1 MFPETGKSVRMPRKY
16 TFLRRQPTT
25 WRQFLTLC
33 KYMKISTHMKA
44 KIMFETF

>member
-1 MFPETGKSVRMPRKY
+1 MFPETGESVRMPCKY
-16 TFLRRQPTT
+16 